1 MQKEIEQYAQEIA
14 ERRKALFGMKRDFT
28 ILQFSMTPA
37 EKAHRKAE
45 VCSLAEILHG
55 LPQLLSS

>member
-45 VCSLAEILHG
+45 VCLLAQVSHSLPRHT
-55 LPQLLSS
+55 SS